1 MTPATLADIA
11 RHLDAT
17 LRIEEIPDFA
27 GALNGIQVET
37 DAPIAKVAAAVDARE
52 RTIRATVDAGANLLI
67 VHHGLFWS
75 GTQPLR
81 GAFLRRVRLLLE
93 NRIAVYSVH
102 LPLDMHSEL
111 GNNALL
117 ARELGL
123 DPSAGFAR
131 YKTIDIG
138 VAGTSDLATAEL
150 VGRATRFASAHGH
163 GVRTAGQVDGKV
175 SRRWAICTGAGAGQE
190 TLREATAAGIDTL
203 IVGEGPHWTAIDAEE
218 TGLTIIYAGHYATE
232 TLGVRALAAHVADTF
247 GLLWVFLDA
256 PTGL

>member
-1 MTPATLADIA
+1 MTPATLAEIA

-17 LRIEEIPDFA
+17 LRIDEIPDFA

-37 DAPIAKVAAAVDARE
+37 EVPIARVAAAVDARE
-52 RTIRATVDAGANLLI
+52 RTIRDAVDAGANLLI

-75 GTQPLR
+75 GSQPLR
-81 GAFLRRVRLLLE
+81 GAFFRRIRLLLE
-93 NRIAVYSVH
+93 NQLAVYSAH
-102 LPLDMHSEL
+102 LPLDMHPEL
-111 GNNALL
+111 GNNTLL

-131 YKTIDIG
+131 YKTIDVG
-138 VAGTSDLATAEL
+138 VAGMADLPTAEL
-150 VGRATRFASAHGH
+150 VSRARRFAATHGH
-163 GVRTAGQVDGKV
+163 EVRTAGQVDGKV

-190 TLREATAAGIDTL
+190 TLREAVASGTDTL

-218 TGLTIIYAGHYATE
+218 AGLTIIYAGHYATE
-232 TLGVRALAAHVADTF
+232 TLGVRALAAHVGDTF
-247 GLLWVFLDA
+247 GLPWLFLDA

>member
-1 MTPATLADIA
+1 VKRTTVADIA

-17 LRIEEIPDFA
+17 LRVTEVPDFD

-37 DAPIAKVAAAVDARE
+37 EAPITKVAAAVDARE
-52 RTIRATVDAGANLLI
+52 RTIRAAVDVGANLLI
-67 VHHGLFWS
+67 VHHGLFW
-75 GTQPLR
+75 GGIQPLR

-93 NRIAVYSVH
+93 NRVAVYSAH
-102 LPLDMHSEL
+102 LPLDMHPDF

-138 VAGTSDLATAEL
+138 VAGTCDIPTVEL
-150 VGRATRFASAHGH
+150 VSRAARFAGAHGH
-163 GVRTAGQVDGKV
+163 EVRTAGPVEAKV
-175 SRRWAICTGAGAGQE
+175 SQRWAICTGAGAGRA
-190 TLREATAAGIDTL
+190 TLREAATAQIDTL

-218 TGLTIIYAGHYATE
+218 AGLTIIYAGHYATE
-232 TLGVRALAAHVADTF
+232 TLGVRALAAHVADIF
-247 GLLWVFLDA
+247 AVPWVFLDA

>member
-1 MTPATLADIA
+1 MKPTTLADIA

-17 LRIEEIPDFA
+17 LRVEEIPDFA

-37 DAPIAKVAAAVDARE
+37 DAPIGKVAAAVDARE
-52 RTIRATVDAGANLLI
+52 RTIRAAVDAGANLLI

-75 GTQPLR
+75 GAQPLR

-93 NRIAVYSVH
+93 HRIAVYSVH
-102 LPLDMHSEL
+102 LPLDMHPEL

-138 VAGTSDLATAEL
+138 VAGMSDIPTAEL
-150 VGRATRFASAHGH
+150 VARATRFASAHGH
-163 GVRTAGQVDGKV
+163 EVRTAGQVDGKV

-190 TLREATAAGIDTL
+190 TLREAAASGIDTL

-218 TGLTIIYAGHYATE
+218 AGLTIIYAGHYATE

-247 GLLWVFLDA
+247 GLPWLFLDA